1 MILGLDYA
9 SRDDPSEGLR
19 ACSSR
24 APAGEITAVDLLDI
38 APTVLERLGF
48 SIPSDMLDRVIVE
61 ANPFNAQ
68 VR

>member
-9 SRDDPSEGLR
+9 SRDDPSKGLR

-24 APAGEITAVDLLDI
+24 APAGEIPAVDLLDI
-38 APTVLERLGF
+38 APTVLERLGLP
-48 SIPSDMLDRVIVE
+48 IPSDMLGRFIE
-61 ANPFNAQ
+61 ANPSKAQ